1 MTQTEGSHDPAKVVF
16 IELFVKPPPRTSH
29 SVLQAAAVAGAVAGD
44 NGEVI
49 IYYFC
54 QDLAWPGSQQEEED
68 PPNIVC
74 NVAMLPRPSPQTH
87 PHTVLQ
93 GVTPS

>member
-29 SVLQAAAVAGAVAGD
+29 SVLQAAAVAGD

-87 PHTVLQ
+87 PHTL
-93 GVTPS
+93 TPSYSE

>member
-29 SVLQAAAVAGAVAGD
+29 SVLQAAAVAGD

-74 NVAMLPRPSPQTH
+74 NVSMFMLAWLVGHSLAPSQ
-87 PHTVLQ
+87 
-93 GVTPS
+93 SD